1 MYPAGVRENV
11 TVSTDESELV
21 RTVSALELQGDTEG
35 WSEQAVCKEKLH
47 YTILKIS
54 IKNFK
59 GFQNVQTTIE
69 ISGDISVLR
78 PITFLLRIKV

>member
-47 YTILKIS
+47 YKILKIY
-54 IKNFK
+54 IQNFK
-59 GFQNVQTTIE
+59 GFRNVQTTIE

-78 PITFLLRIKV
+78 PITFL